1 MRDKPLILIVDDE
14 LEIREVVKT
23 KLEASGFE
31 TKEASRGAEGIKLAQ
46 ELKPDIILL
55 DIIMPDMDG
64 VEALFKLK
72 SDQVTKDIKVFIF
85 TGKGDPRPEII
96 EINRKFALESGAVDF
111 IRKEIELN
119 ELATKL
125 QKTITEL
132 RQENSVKSKK
142 EESLK

>member
-31 TKEASRGAEGIKLAQ
+31 IKEAPRGAEGIKLAQ

-64 VEALFKLK
+64 VEVLFKLK
-72 SDQVTKDIKVFIF
+72 SNQNTKDIKIFMF
-85 TGKGDPRPEII
+85 TGKGDPRPEIV
-96 EINRKFALESGAVDF
+96 EVNRKFALESGAVDF
-111 IRKEIELN
+111 IRKEIELSD
-119 ELATKL
+119 LVAKL
-125 QKTITEL
+125 RKTIAEL
-132 RQENSVKSKK
+132 GEEKSLKKKK
-142 EESLK
+142 EDSLK